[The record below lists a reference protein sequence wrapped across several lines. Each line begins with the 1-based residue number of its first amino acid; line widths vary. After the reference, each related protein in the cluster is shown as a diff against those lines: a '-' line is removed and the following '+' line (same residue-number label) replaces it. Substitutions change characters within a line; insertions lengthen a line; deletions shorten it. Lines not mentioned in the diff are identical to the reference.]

1 MVARFSHCA
10 SRWAFAYLLPSS
22 APSTRIEGTDTASGA
37 AGRFSGRCELVV
49 SFVLDRDRPPICSRS
64 DSFRSFLGRIG
75 NPLVSSASSDVR
87 VFSVVAFFG
96 APPLATLLNNVRLR
110 SLLGSLPAL
119 AGFTSSPSKYGGS
132 ITSSVSV
139 VVRMMR
145 NSGTARSAGLLG
157 GGGAFLAML
166 SFFVMLSFFLRRSL
180 RPFMVRGE
188 CAVGIQVCGN
198 RDSWSSCAGNVWRE
212 RGWRKVIR

>member
-22 APSTRIEGTDTASGA
+22 VPSTRIDGTDTASGA
-37 AGRFSGRCELVV
+37 AGRFSGKCELVV
-49 SFVLDRDRPPICSRS
+49 SFVLDRDRPPICNRS
-64 DSFRSFLGRIG
+64 DNFRSFLGRTG
-75 NPLVSSASSDVR
+75 NPLVSSETSGASVLS
-87 VFSVVAFFG
+87 VAFFG
-96 APPLATLLNNVRLR
+96 VPALATLLNNVRLR
-110 SLLGSLPAL
+110 SLLGSLPAFT
-119 AGFTSSPSKYGGS
+119 GFTSSPSKCGGS
-132 ITSSVSV
+132 MISSVSV

-157 GGGAFLAML
+157 GGGAFLATL

-188 CAVGIQVCGN
+188 CAVG
-198 RDSWSSCAGNVWRE
+198 E
-212 RGWRKVIR
+212 